1 MADHRAGLAG
11 VAVAFVAVTAI
22 GASTSSARSNRV
34 ACGEER
40 WTVKTLQ
47 DRPVLRPARVTTVH
61 YLVTRP
67 APAYLPD
74 TRLPFERNVFTV
86 TASVVLVRAED
97 DGDFHGTLR
106 PLSGVRPAEPSR
118 RRRDSREVEAEAIV
132 S

>member
-1 MADHRAGLAG
+1 MAHPRAGLAG
-11 VAVAFVAVTAI
+11 VVVALVTVAVIA
-22 GASTSSARSNRV
+22 ASTSRAAGNR
-34 ACGEER
+34 ALCGVER
-40 WTVKTLQ
+40 WTLKTLQ

-106 PLSGVRPAEPSR
+106 PLSSVRPAEPSR
-118 RRRDSREVEAEAIV
+118 RRRDSREVEAE
-132 S
+132 